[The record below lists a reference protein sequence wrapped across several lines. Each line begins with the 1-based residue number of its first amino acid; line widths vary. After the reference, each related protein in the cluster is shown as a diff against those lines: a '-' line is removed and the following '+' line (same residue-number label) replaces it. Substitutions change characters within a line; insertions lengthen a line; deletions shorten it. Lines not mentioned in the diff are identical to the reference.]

1 MTTVSNKPEPPKRIT
16 PMLVSDSLSGNYA
29 RPTAGGNRAGGTP
42 EGGSSNAP
50 AGVVP
55 GPDAYRPNLAGNVDP
70 NPTISGAAIVAPVAQ
85 PDATGHPANAAGSK
99 GTVGDSG
106 PGLGQ

>member
-1 MTTVSNKPEPPKRIT
+1 MSTVGQPIGKSVVAPKSNII
-16 PMLVSDSLSGNYA
+16 SDSVGGSAGYA
-29 RPTAGGNRAGGTP
+29 RPTPGGNATGQNTP
-42 EGGSSNAP
+42 AP

-55 GPDAYRPNLAGNVDP
+55 GPDVYRPNLAGNVDP